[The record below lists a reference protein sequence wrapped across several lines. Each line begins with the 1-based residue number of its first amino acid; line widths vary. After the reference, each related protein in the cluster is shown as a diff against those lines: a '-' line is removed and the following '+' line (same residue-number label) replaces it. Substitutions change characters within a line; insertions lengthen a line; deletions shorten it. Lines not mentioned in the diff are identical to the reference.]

1 MRQRY
6 GPDEKPFS
14 IAFNH
19 KYLLDGLKAMRTE
32 QVTLLC
38 TFANSPAVFC
48 PFHPPAPADAT
59 GEGLGTASADPATSP
74 GSLSDMGTSG
84 GENAKDDLEYLI
96 MPMQLPSHEA
106 SAWVPL

>member
-1 MRQRY
+1 LRQRY

-19 KYLLDGLKAMRTE
+19 KYLLDGLKAMKTE

-48 PFHPPAPADAT
+48 PFHPLAPADAT
-59 GEGLGTASADPATSP
+59 AEGLGTASADAATRLSW
-74 GSLSDMGTSG
+74 LSDMKTTG
-84 GENAKDDLEYLI
+84 GENAKGELEYLI